1 MSMKKKFLALA
12 LAGMVAMPV
21 VASASANGSTTITTP
36 EGTPK
41 THDVN
46 ITGNVDRADGLA
58 QAGTLQVEVP
68 TAMAFTVNKDGVF
81 TAASNYSIYNKSLQP
96 IKVEVAAF
104 RDQSG
109 QDTGIKIIDEAST
122 ITSSPYTHKRS
133 EVALALVG
141 ANNKK
146 VKLTNNFNA
155 DGTNNVLFDRIESN
169 TEQHITL
176 EGVAGKNTTGGTSN
190 GDEVKDGTQD
200 QFVVSFRISKA

>member
-109 QDTGIKIIDEAST
+109 ASTGIEIINEATT
-122 ITSSPYTHKRS
+122 ITASPYTHKRS
-133 EVALALVG
+133 QVALSLVG
-141 ANNKK
+141 DRT
-146 VKLTNNFNA
+146 VKLTNNFVAN
-155 DGTNNVLFDRIESN
+155 GTDNVLFDRIESN
-169 TEQHITL
+169 RQEPITL
-176 EGVAGKNTTGGTSN
+176 DGVAGKCTTGATGQ
-190 GDEVKDGTQD
+190 DEVKDGTQD
-200 QFVVSFRISKA
+200 QFVVSFRISKAQ

>member
-58 QAGTLQVEVP
+58 QQGTLQVEVP

-81 TAASNYSIYNKSLQP
+81 TAANNYSIYNKSLQP

-104 RDQSG
+104 RDQTGQNSG
-109 QDTGIKIIDEAST
+109 IEIIDDATT
-122 ITSSPYTHKRS
+122 ITSNPYSHKRS
-133 EVALALVG
+133 RVALSLVG
-141 ANNKK
+141 DNT
-146 VKLTNNFNA
+146 VKLTNNFVAN
-155 DGTNNVLFDRIESN
+155 GTDNVLFASIASN
-169 TEQHITL
+169 TQKPIIL
-176 EGVAGKNTTGGTSN
+176 DGVAGKNTTGGTSN